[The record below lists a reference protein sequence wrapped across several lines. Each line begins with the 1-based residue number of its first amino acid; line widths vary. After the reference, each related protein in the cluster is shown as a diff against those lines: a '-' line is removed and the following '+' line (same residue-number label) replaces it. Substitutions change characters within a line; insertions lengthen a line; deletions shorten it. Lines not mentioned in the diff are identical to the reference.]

1 MRRVNVVGTSCAGK
15 TSLAAAL
22 AARHGVP
29 HIELDGLH
37 WDPGWT
43 EVPDAVMRE
52 RVRRVLETTDGW
64 VMDGNYSAVR
74 DLVWSRAD
82 TVVWLDFPLQTILA
96 RYLRRTVRRL
106 VAREELW
113 NGNRER
119 LSMHLSRRDS
129 LLLWIMSTYRRTRRE
144 YTELFAGRPDLRTVR
159 LRSPAEADRWLR
171 GHHASTGGGPWGA
184 PRGGAATHRA
194 RCP

>member
-1 MRRVNVVGTSCAGK
+1 MTTLPDMERPMRRVHVVGTSCVGK

-22 AARHGVP
+22 AARLGVP
-29 HIELDGLH
+29 HLELDALH

-43 EVPDAVMRE
+43 EVPDAVMHE
-52 RVRRVLETTDGW
+52 RVRRAVEATEGW
-64 VMDGNYSAVR
+64 VTDGNYIAVR

-82 TVVWLDFPLQTILA
+82 TVVWLDFPLPTILA
-96 RYLRRTVRRL
+96 RYVRRTFRRL

-129 LLLWIMSTYRRTRRE
+129 LLLWILSTYHRRRRE
-144 YTELFAGRPDLRTVR
+144 YAELFAGRLDLRTVR
-159 LRSPAEADRWLR
+159 LRSPAEAHRWLTAVR
-171 GHHASTGGGPWGA
+171 
-184 PRGGAATHRA
+184 
-194 RCP
+194 